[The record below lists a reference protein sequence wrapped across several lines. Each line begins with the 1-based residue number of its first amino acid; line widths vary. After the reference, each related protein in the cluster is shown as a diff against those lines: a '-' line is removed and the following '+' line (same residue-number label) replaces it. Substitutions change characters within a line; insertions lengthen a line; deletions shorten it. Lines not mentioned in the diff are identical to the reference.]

1 MELAGEVPLP
11 GSSVGRA
18 AVGCSQHEDDALV
31 VINLVEEA
39 PRADAIAP
47 GLLMQCEDSRSA
59 ITRSASRMR
68 WEVSPEGTN
77 SETGADPAPFYELR
91 RDKSG
96 RGSGSGGECYWR
108 GA

>member
-1 MELAGEVPLP
+1 
-11 GSSVGRA
+11 
-18 AVGCSQHEDDALV
+18 
-31 VINLVEEA
+31 
-39 PRADAIAP
+39 
-47 GLLMQCEDSRSA
+47 
-59 ITRSASRMR
+59 MR